1 MSLIIIVNDYAN
13 HAIQKKI
20 LSPPC
25 SAFSAYQVQY
35 LVMQALEAS
44 AEASDGR
51 LSEGRD
57 FAAQWP

>member
-1 MSLIIIVNDYAN
+1 MSLIIIVNDYAY
-13 HAIQKKI
+13 HAIQKKKPFSPLLNLCC
-20 LSPPC
+20 LS
-25 SAFSAYQVQY
+25 SA
-35 LVMQALEAS
+35 VMQALEAS